1 MTALSTSCL
10 TPAPIRRAFF
20 FGLAGLALAATG
32 LSSVQAQGQ
41 KGYRPPTSYLQLGK
55 PDQEEGRRIL
65 ESFRATGSMGIAG
78 DYYLAFE
85 LRVMPRRGD
94 EHSFAGQMWG
104 SRNSNGA
111 ISRVTLATGAE
122 ERRLL
127 VQNGPQ
133 PAVWTSQGNAGGAEV
148 AMLGVSAL
156 FTPIADTDLTAFDL
170 QMPFLYWTDFSYEGI
185 ARVRDRPAYQF
196 LLYPPADFLAKYPA
210 LTGVRL
216 YLDTQFRQPVQSEQI
231 GEGGKLLKSM
241 IVQELKRIG
250 EQWIPKTIDLRNET
264 TRNRTRFGVLGAALN
279 QNFSAGLFAPA
290 ALATEAPAPAASLL
304 VPVGQ

>member
-1 MTALSTSCL
+1 MLVSAVGYVLIAGW
-10 TPAPIRRAFF
+10 PAD
-20 FGLAGLALAATG
+20 LAHASYGPLPRMDVDLVVTG
-32 LSSVQAQGQ
+32 LGLGLVIAPVSSAV
-41 KGYRPPTSYLQLGK
+41 
-55 PDQEEGRRIL
+55 
-65 ESFRATGSMGIAG
+65 
-78 DYYLAFE
+78 LAF
-85 LRVMPRRGD
+85 VP
-94 EHSFAGQMWG
+94 
-104 SRNSNGA
+104 
-111 ISRVTLATGAE
+111 
-122 ERRLL
+122 
-127 VQNGPQ
+127 
-133 PAVWTSQGNAGGAEV
+133 PARHGV
-148 AMLGVSAL
+148 ASAAVVVARMMGMLLGVSAL

-241 IVQELKRIG
+241 IVQELKSIG

-290 ALATEAPAPAASLL
+290 ALATEAPAPAAL
-304 VPVGQ
+304 V

>member
-1 MTALSTSCL
+1 MTTLSQPRF

-20 FGLAGLALAATG
+20 FGLAGLALAAG
-32 LSSVQAQGQ
+32 VPWAQAQ
-41 KGYRPPTSYLQLGK
+41 KGYRPPVSYLQLGK

-65 ESFRATGSMGIAG
+65 EGFRATGSMGITG

-85 LRVMPRRGD
+85 LRFMPRRGD
-94 EHSFAGQMWG
+94 ERSYAGRMWG
-104 SRNSNGA
+104 SRNANGA
-111 ISRVTLATGAE
+111 ISRVTLATGTD

-133 PAVWTSQGNAGGAEV
+133 PAVWTSQGSTGGGEV
-148 AMLGVSAL
+148 TMLGVSAL
-156 FTPIADTDLTAFDL
+156 FTPVAETDLTAFDL
-170 QMPFLYWTDFSYEGI
+170 QMPFLYWTDFVYEGI
-185 ARVRDRPAYQF
+185 ARIRGRPAYQF

-231 GEGGKLLKSM
+231 GEGGKLLKTM
-241 IVQELKRIG
+241 LVQELKKIG
-250 EQWIPKTIDLRNET
+250 EQWIPKTVDLRDEVS
-264 TRNRTRFGVLGAALN
+264 RNRTRFGVTGAALN

-290 ALATEAPAPAASLL
+290 ALATEAAAPAAGAI
-304 VPVGQ
+304 VPIEQ